1 MNNSIAIIILSISL
15 TAAWIQIL
23 ELGKIIKG
31 RDDQIKY
38 LRRCKVMKNY
48 KWAACPECGAWIEHP
63 DNQEE
68 VTCIECETEFYPEV
82 GSDEM

>member
-1 MNNSIAIIILSISL
+1 
-15 TAAWIQIL
+15 
-23 ELGKIIKG
+23 
-31 RDDQIKY
+31 
-38 LRRCKVMKNY
+38 MKNY
-48 KWAACPECGAWIEHP
+48 KWVACPECGAWIEHP